1 MTRDQ
6 VQAFLNT
13 QGSGCVAGGMP
24 CLKDYRVDTAARAA
38 NEKSGC
44 GPIAARTGNTAAGI
58 IHDSATACRINPQML
73 LVLIQRES
81 GLVRASGSALTAT
94 AYGRATGMA
103 CPDYIGCW
111 GNAANFTSQV
121 YWAAAQFQ
129 AYRKNPTGYR
139 HRAGQVNTISYNEEA
154 LCGTAEVRIANQAT
168 AGLYNYTP
176 FVPNRASI
184 DAVSGTGDLCSSY
197 GNRNF
202 FWWLK
207 TWFPAAV
214 TSTAPAVYPSPAST
228 ITPQLEAVYARM
240 RTLTLARTGSSTSMI
255 LAGPNGTFHK
265 TFGKLAMVW
274 TPARGATLAHW
285 VPRGTTPTLLPAF
298 RDVPPGTGFEGEI
311 EWMRAMRIS
320 EGWSDN
326 TYRPV
331 QPVQRNA
338 MAAFLYRAAGSPAF
352 TAPTRAS
359 FTDVPVG
366 APFFREIEWM
376 KAAGITTG
384 YRDNTFRPYDP
395 INRDAMA
402 AFLYRASGSPAFTP
416 PTRARFSD
424 VPVGTAF
431 RTEIEWLASTGTT
444 TGYADGTYRPL
455 SPVNRDAM
463 AAFLYRRAG

>member
-1 MTRDQ
+1 M
-6 VQAFLNT
+6 
-13 QGSGCVAGGMP
+13 
-24 CLKDYRVDTAARAA
+24 
-38 NEKSGC
+38 
-44 GPIAARTGNTAAGI
+44 
-58 IHDSATACRINPQML
+58 
-73 LVLIQRES
+73 
-81 GLVRASGSALTAT
+81 
-94 AYGRATGMA
+94 
-103 CPDYIGCW
+103 
-111 GNAANFTSQV
+111 
-121 YWAAAQFQ
+121 
-129 AYRKNPTGYR
+129 
-139 HRAGQVNTISYNEEA
+139 
-154 LCGTAEVRIANQAT
+154 
-168 AGLYNYTP
+168 
-176 FVPNRASI
+176 
-184 DAVSGTGDLCSSY
+184 
-197 GNRNF
+197 
-202 FWWLK
+202 
-207 TWFPAAV
+207 
-214 TSTAPAVYPSPAST
+214 
-228 ITPQLEAVYARM
+228 EAVYARM

-255 LAGPNGTFHK
+255 VAGPNGTFHK

-298 RDVPPGTGFEGEI
+298 RDVPPGTGFEGEL

-338 MAAFLYRAAGSPAF
+338 M
-352 TAPTRAS
+352 
-359 FTDVPVG
+359 
-366 APFFREIEWM
+366 E
-376 KAAGITTG
+376 
-384 YRDNTFRPYDP
+384 
-395 INRDAMA
+395 